1 MFTTMMK
8 KKKCANGLDLP
19 IGLLSTT
26 INKAGEIEGGFQN
39 DFKHCVFILFFS
51 NILSL
56 PLM

>member
-8 KKKCANGLDLP
+8 KKNCANGL
-19 IGLLSTT
+19 GLLSTT
-26 INKAGEIEGGFQN
+26 INEAGEIEGGFQN
-39 DFKHCVFILFFS
+39 DCKHCVFILFFL

>member
-8 KKKCANGLDLP
+8 KKKCANGLGLP

-26 INKAGEIEGGFQN
+26 INKGGEIEGGFQN
-39 DFKHCVFILFFS
+39 DSKHCVFILFFS
-51 NILSL
+51 NILLL